1 MKEVL
6 IVDITANLEKI
17 KAEIAASLLKSPD
30 PKSKVT
36 MVAVTKNRNI
46 EEIKVVLDK
55 GHFILG
61 ENRVQELKEK
71 YSLLPADIEW
81 HLIGHLQRNKVK
93 YIYDKV
99 KLIHSLENYDLAVEI
114 NKRME
119 SLKRPMEC
127 LVQVNPAKEESKFG
141 LEVSEVIPFIEDV
154 SQLPWLKIKGLM
166 TIAPEVDNAEEV
178 RPVFKE
184 MFYLFNKIKT
194 NIQKSNVEMQY
205 LSMGMT
211 NDYQVAIE
219 EGSNMI
225 RIGSGIFGPR
235 D

>member
-1 MKEVL
+1 M
-6 IVDITANLEKI
+6 DITANLEKI

>member
-1 MKEVL
+1 
-6 IVDITANLEKI
+6 
-17 KAEIAASLLKSPD
+17 
-30 PKSKVT
+30 
-36 MVAVTKNRNI
+36 
-46 EEIKVVLDK
+46 
-55 GHFILG
+55 
-61 ENRVQELKEK
+61 
-71 YSLLPADIEW
+71 
-81 HLIGHLQRNKVK
+81 
-93 YIYDKV
+93 
-99 KLIHSLENYDLAVEI
+99 LENYDLAVEI

>member
-99 KLIHSLENYDLAVEI
+99 KIIHSLENYDLAVEI

-166 TIAPEVDNAEEV
+166 TIALKLIMLKRFDQFLK
-178 RPVFKE
+178 RCFI
-184 MFYLFNKIKT
+184 YSIKLKQ
-194 NIQKSNVEMQY
+194 IYKSPT
-205 LSMGMT
+205 LKCS
-211 NDYQVAIE
+211 
-219 EGSNMI
+219 
-225 RIGSGIFGPR
+225 IFLWE
-235 D
+235 